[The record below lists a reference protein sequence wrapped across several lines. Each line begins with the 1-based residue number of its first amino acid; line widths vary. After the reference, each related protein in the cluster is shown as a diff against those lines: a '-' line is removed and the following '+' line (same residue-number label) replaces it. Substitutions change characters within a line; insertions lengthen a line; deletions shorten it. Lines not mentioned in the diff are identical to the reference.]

1 MTAFIV
7 GFVIGALTAFG
18 VGGANYLKL
27 RKGYVVAKAELEI
40 LRNRL
45 GV

>member
-1 MTAFIV
+1 MTSFIV
-7 GFVIGALTAFG
+7 GFVIGALTALG

-27 RKGYVVAKAELEI
+27 RKGYLVAREELEI